1 VCEWQVVSVKV
12 ASVNI
17 TRLPNLAQIG
27 PWKQLL
33 VWLISKLAHLL
44 TQPMHCV
51 GSAGKIRQLIIM
63 SSKINM
69 ACARFGIFGDRRVP

>member
-33 VWLISKLAHLL
+33 V
-44 TQPMHCV
+44 
-51 GSAGKIRQLIIM
+51 
-63 SSKINM
+63 
-69 ACARFGIFGDRRVP
+69 